1 MRDSLDT
8 RGLHPLDYIII
19 VWSILRTSI
28 AKIALAMYSTRLLSD
43 TTQITYQIP
52 FR

>member
-1 MRDSLDT
+1 MLDT
-8 RGLHPLDYIII
+8 REFLPLDYIII
-19 VWSILRTSI
+19 VWSILRASTTRIS
-28 AKIALAMYSTRLLSD
+28 LVMYSTQLLSD